1 MLFWFFARDNGK
13 WTSRFKISVFKI
25 SVKTLIQPPPHTQKC
40 THLQGRQGRKG
51 KTMELAVSSLIF
63 ICLLSYFLLSLKH
76 SKKEEEVT
84 TSRIFSKP
92 SSEHRIFRGIY
103 LKIINKRGSSCT
115 ITGSE
120 VTKQVNHLPM
130 SVKKTTWSL
139 RCWKQGF
146 NHELLTSYTGI

>member
-1 MLFWFFARDNGK
+1 MHTLTGK
-13 WTSRFKISVFKI
+13 
-25 SVKTLIQPPPHTQKC
+25 
-40 THLQGRQGRKG
+40 GREKG
-51 KTMELAVSSLIF
+51 KETMELAVSSLVF

-76 SKKEEEVT
+76 SKKKEEVT

-130 SVKKTTWSL
+130 SVKKK
-139 RCWKQGF
+139 KQLEACVAESKG
-146 NHELLTSYTGI
+146 LTMSS